1 MNKNVTLSKIEKEI
15 RERYF
20 FNMDLGSTFKKLLK
34 DRSITQEQIALDL
47 EISRKTINRILN
59 NKSKGSLLILCLI
72 CLYLKLGPP
81 LSNHIISISGF
92 KFQNNEID
100 IVLETLINSNL
111 QLEIIEVK
119 EIIFEKTG
127 LYV

>member
-1 MNKNVTLSKIEKEI
+1 M
-15 RERYF
+15 
-20 FNMDLGSTFKKLLK
+20 
-34 DRSITQEQIALDL
+34 TQEQIALDL

-81 LSNHIISISGF
+81 LSNYIICISGF

-111 QLEIIEVK
+111 ELEIIEVK